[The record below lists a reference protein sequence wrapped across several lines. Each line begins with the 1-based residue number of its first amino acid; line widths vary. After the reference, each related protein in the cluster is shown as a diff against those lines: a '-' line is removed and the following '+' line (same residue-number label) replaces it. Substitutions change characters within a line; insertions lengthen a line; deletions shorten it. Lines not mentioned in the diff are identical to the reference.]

1 MIKNF
6 LISLLTILAFA
17 MPSYAAAPSV
27 KKQARDGDTSV
38 DFGMMTVDFVTSN
51 TAGVYSLGFSYPLF
65 SLDWSNGAG
74 GFAAELHVCDT
85 PNGGGGGDLSA
96 SGECTLVTALATT
109 DLTVESFKSKKRYIV
124 IEITTAGTGKLT
136 IKGSWDQISNASDT
150 LTGATDGSFISGI
163 NGLSSIEWGDGYRD
177 MITASVTSPGWIVGT
192 TFLPYFNT
200 NGVKANCPTATLG
213 ADPAKPWFTCPST
226 GLLKTKTSGIF
237 LDMVNMT
244 PNESWPI
251 NLDLYTAGDT
261 DPNGIGITI
270 KASGGSQTVGDEGA
284 NGIRLAMNPNWGNAF
299 GTAAIPASTG
309 NFVSIPLEAVSTEDS
324 RYIGIGKPLVFS
336 GSSSAFTRTPA
347 AQPPS
352 TVIVGNVKSGTTKA
366 DWTVTTTVNGTGIE
380 ADNWCVSHDAYNIAS
395 TPGTGTESRYWLKI
409 SAIAVDGLSFT
420 TQWWSQGVDQKYPD
434 SHLWSLDPDSL
445 SFAPCYTITG
455 VSQSESTKLVDAVTV
470 YKTSSYSEAG
480 SVGWDVVPYGEFKT
494 TGVKVLLNADINP
507 AGAGAAFT
515 AQNQIDFRGRHQITN
530 AFKIEGASC
539 ATDNRATSCLKDGT
553 KGAFAYGLDIAE
565 WGAETGVRY
574 KYYQGGDLG
583 AGNKFAI
590 IDPPTAN
597 NDWGTPYVGI
607 PVIGVDGAP
616 AKSLIVSSDK
626 GWGVGQQGFNLGH
639 FAVVDGAVSHTNG
652 NMLVWS
658 DAEGAYIESAQ
669 PTPPNTSFSNF
680 PEIGDA
686 ENVLYGTG
694 PGLTISA
701 WDSSYTA
708 TDLVGATYTVS
719 LPEITGATDIHNRV
733 EIWIEPGVTLT
744 VQGHTNDATA
754 LSFNLIAT
762 GAGTASMT
770 FTAAASNIACKAEVF
785 VRANNAVMTSS
796 TCPTQTLSNP

>member
-1 MIKNF
+1 MINNF

-27 KKQARDGDTSV
+27 KKQAKDGDSSV

-150 LTGATDGSFISGI
+150 LTGAADGSFISGV
-163 NGLSSIEWGDGYRD
+163 NGLSFIEWGDGTND
-177 MITASVTSPGWIVGT
+177 MIEASVTSPGWVSGT
-192 TFLPYFNT
+192 LVEPWFNID
-200 NGVKANCPTATLG
+200 GVKANCPTATKG
-213 ADPAKPWFTCPST
+213 ADPAKPWYTCPTT
-226 GLLKTKTSGIF
+226 GLLKTKTNG
-237 LDMVNMT
+237 LYYDMVNYS
-244 PNESWPI
+244 PSESWPLNI
-251 NLDLYTAGDT
+251 LLTTAGDT
-261 DPNGIGITI
+261 DPNGIGLQV

-284 NGIRLAMNPNWGNAF
+284 NGIRVAMTPNQGNAF
-299 GTAAIPASTG
+299 GTASIPATTG
-309 NFVSIPLEAVSTEDS
+309 DFVSIPLSAVSIVDS
-324 RYIGIGKPLVFS
+324 LYIGVGKPLVFS
-336 GSSSAFTRTPA
+336 GSAAAFTRTPA
-347 AQPPS
+347 SQPPS
-352 TVIVGNVKSGTTKA
+352 TVIVGSVKSGVTKA

-380 ADNWCVSHDAYNIAS
+380 ADNWCVSHDAYNISS

-409 SAIAVDGLSFT
+409 SAIAGDGLSFT
-420 TQWWSQGVDQKYPD
+420 TQWWAKGVDNKYPD
-434 SHLWSLDPDSL
+434 SHLWSLDADSL

-455 VSQSESTKLVDAVTV
+455 VSQDASTKVIDAVTV
-470 YKTSSYSEAG
+470 YKTSPYAEAG
-480 SVGWDVVPYGEFKT
+480 AIGWDVVPYGET
-494 TGVKVLLNADINP
+494 SPTGVKVLMNAEIKP
-507 AGAGAAFT
+507 AYSSSAFT
-515 AQNQIDFRGRHQITN
+515 AQNEAGFLGRHQITTAYN
-530 AFKIEGASC
+530 VQGMAC
-539 ATDNRATSCLKDGT
+539 ATDDRATSCLKDGT
-553 KGAFAYGLDIAE
+553 KGGFAYGLDIGE
-565 WGAETGVRY
+565 WGAEVGVRY

-583 AGNKFAI
+583 GSGRFAV
-590 IDPPTAN
+590 IDPPTAD

-607 PVIGVDGAP
+607 PVIEVYGNRD
-616 AKSLIVSSDK
+616 KSLIVSSDK
-626 GWGVGQQGFNLGH
+626 GWGVGQQGFNLGY

-658 DAEGAYIESAQ
+658 NTDGAYIEAAQ
-669 PTPPNTSFSNF
+669 PTPANTSFSNF

-694 PGLTISA
+694 AGLTISA

-708 TDLVGATYTVS
+708 VDIVGATFTVS

-733 EIWIEPGVTLT
+733 EIWIEPGVALT
-744 VQGHTNDATA
+744 VQGHTNDATV
-754 LSFNLIAT
+754 LSFNLVPT
-762 GAGTASMT
+762 GTGTASMT
-770 FTAAASNIACKAEVF
+770 FTAAATDIACKAEVF
-785 VRANNAVMTSS
+785 VRADNSVMTSS